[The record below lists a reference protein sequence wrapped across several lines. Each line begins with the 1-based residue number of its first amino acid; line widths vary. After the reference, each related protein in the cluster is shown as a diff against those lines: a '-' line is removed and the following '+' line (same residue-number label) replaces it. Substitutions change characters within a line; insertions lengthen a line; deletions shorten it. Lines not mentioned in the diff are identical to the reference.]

1 MNLRRNVRI
10 GYYERLEREDLP
22 FLRRH
27 EGNHYDRFCGH
38 HVVLEI
44 CHHLSAIVLAVGS
57 SRGLAA
63 RLNNEAALREL
74 TWRSE
79 TISSRARS
87 ILQ

>member
-1 MNLRRNVRI
+1 MKDWI
-10 GYYERLEREDLP
+10 GRVDLP

-27 EGNHYDRFCGH
+27 EDNHYDHFCGH

-44 CHHLSAIVLAVGS
+44 VHRLSAKVLAAGS
-57 SRGLAA
+57 TRGLAT